1 MSAPPG
7 NGPRHVVVVGSGQL
21 ARSLCDSLASM
32 HTSRRMRVTVLAR
45 NLTAALGV
53 ARGAQVRATVAGT
66 EVDFT
71 AERLIAEPSTDH
83 GDGYAADAVSMARLR
98 PDVLVCAASAQ
109 SPYERVHAPSAWTQL
124 VATAG
129 FGVTLALQ
137 AELVSRLAA
146 ALAGGAP
153 DAVLVNGCF
162 PDAVNPLLAALDLP
176 VLCGIGNVATLAA
189 CLDAA
194 LGRPGARRLAVLGH
208 HAHLAAPDPDSTG
221 DNTAEV
227 RAWLDGLPVP
237 DVTGLLAGYRALP
250 RPQLNALAGHAAAA
264 LVAGLAAD
272 AGEVVASLPAPL
284 GLPGGY
290 PVLISGGRA
299 ELRLPPGVSAA
310 QAVAWNTAAGHRD
323 GVEVSDGHVR
333 YPERAR
339 AALSAYQPDLAEG
352 WRATELPAVFAR
364 FIALRD
370 HLRAAP
376 PTPAHVPRVL
386 EESRCL

>member
-1 MSAPPG
+1 MTVPLG
-7 NGPRHVVVVGSGQL
+7 NAPRHVVVVGSGQL
-21 ARSLCDSLASM
+21 ARSLCDSLASI
-32 HTSRRMRVTVLAR
+32 HTPQRVRVTVLAR
-45 NLTAALGV
+45 DLTAAAGA

-66 EVDFT
+66 GVSFTAQPFT
-71 AERLIAEPSTDH
+71 AEPCTEP
-83 GDGYAADAVSMARLR
+83 GDGYAADAASMARLR
-98 PDVLVCAASAQ
+98 PDVLVCAASTQ
-109 SPYERVHAPSAWTQL
+109 SPYERVHAPSAWTDL
-124 VATAG
+124 VAAAG

-153 DAVLVNGCF
+153 DALLVNGCF
-162 PDAVNPLLAALDLP
+162 PDAVNPLLAALNLP

-194 LGRPGARRLAVLGH
+194 LDRPGPGRLAVLGH
-208 HAHLAAPDPDSTG
+208 HAHLAAPGPDRTG
-221 DNTAEV
+221 DTTAEV
-227 RAWLDGLPVP
+227 RAWLDGRPVP

-272 AGEVVASLPAPL
+272 AGEVVASLPGPL

-290 PVLISGGRA
+290 PVRLSGGRA
-299 ELRLPPGVSAA
+299 ELRLPPEVSAA
-310 QAVAWNTAAGHRD
+310 QAVAWNTVAGHRD

-339 AALSAYQPDLAEG
+339 AALSAYQPELAEG
-352 WRATELPAVFAR
+352 WRVTELPEVFAR

-370 HLRAAP
+370 QLRTMPPAP
-376 PTPAHVPRVL
+376 AQAPRVL
-386 EESRCL
+386 EESRCP

>member
-1 MSAPPG
+1 MSAPLG
-7 NGPRHVVVVGSGQL
+7 DAPRHVVVVGSGQL
-21 ARSLCDSLASM
+21 ARSLCESLASIQ
-32 HTSRRMRVTVLAR
+32 TPQRVRVTVLAR
-45 NLTAALGV
+45 DLTAAVGA

-66 EVDFT
+66 GVTFT
-71 AERLIAEPSTDH
+71 AQPFTSEPFTDP
-83 GDGYAADAVSMARLR
+83 GDGYAADAASMARLR
-98 PDVLVCAASAQ
+98 PDVLVCAASTQ
-109 SPYERVHAPSAWTQL
+109 SPYERVHAPSAWTEL

-146 ALAGGAP
+146 ALASGAP
-153 DAVLVNGCF
+153 DALLVNGCF
-162 PDAVNPLLAALDLP
+162 PDAVNPLLAALNLP

-194 LGRPGARRLAVLGH
+194 LGRPGPRRLAVLGH
-208 HAHLAAPDPDSTG
+208 HAHLAAPGPDSTG
-221 DNTAEV
+221 DDTAEV

-250 RPQLNALAGHAAAA
+250 RPELNALAGHAAAA

-272 AGEVVASLPAPL
+272 AGEVVASLPGPL

-290 PVLISGGRA
+290 PVRLSGGRA
-299 ELRLPPGVSAA
+299 QLRLPPEVSAA

-352 WRATELPAVFAR
+352 WHVTELPEVFAR

-370 HLRAAP
+370 HLRTVPPAP
-376 PTPAHVPRVL
+376 APRVL
-386 EESRCL
+386 EEPRCP

>member
-1 MSAPPG
+1 MSAPLG
-7 NGPRHVVVVGSGQL
+7 NAPRHVVVVGSGHL

-32 HTSRRMRVTVLAR
+32 HTPQRIRVTVLAR
-45 NLTAALGV
+45 DLTAAAGA

-66 EVDFT
+66 GVDFT
-71 AERLIAEPSTDH
+71 AQPFTAEPSTDP
-83 GDGYAADAVSMARLR
+83 GDGYAADAASMARLR
-98 PDVLVCAASAQ
+98 PDVLVCAASTQ
-109 SPYERVHAPSAWTQL
+109 SPYERVHAPSAWTDL

-137 AELVSRLAA
+137 AELGSRLAA

-162 PDAVNPLLAALDLP
+162 PDAVNPLLAALNLP

-194 LGRPGARRLAVLGH
+194 LGRPGPRRLAVLGH
-208 HAHLAAPDPDSTG
+208 HAHLAAPGPENTG
-221 DNTAEV
+221 DDTAEV

-237 DVTGLLAGYRALP
+237 DVTGLLADYRALP
-250 RPQLNALAGHAAAA
+250 RPELNALAGHAAAA
-264 LVAGLAAD
+264 LVAGLATD
-272 AGEVVASLPAPL
+272 ATEIVASLPGPL

-290 PVLISGGRA
+290 PVRLNGGRA
-299 ELRLPPGVSAA
+299 ELRLPPEVSTA
-310 QAVAWNTAAGHRD
+310 QAVAWNTTAGHRD

-339 AALSAYQPDLAEG
+339 AALSAYQPELAEG
-352 WRATELPAVFAR
+352 WRVTELPEVFAR

-370 HLRAAP
+370 HLRTVPPAP
-376 PTPAHVPRVL
+376 APRVL
-386 EESRCL
+386 EESRCP